1 MQQKRA
7 CRWRMLEF
15 VRHAPVGSLQHKT
28 TECIRI
34 PLAHLQIPN
43 VSWEDVGGL
52 QSVKREILD
61 TIQLP
66 LEHPELF
73 ASGLRRSG
81 ELFASGLRRSGELFA
96 SGLRRSGEL
105 FASGLRQSGELF
117 ASDLRQSGELCA
129 SDLRRPGDSGAV
141 FSLRMRARAYSAC
154 RFIRHTLY
162 STAMYTLMG
171 KLS

>member
-15 VRHAPVGSLQHKT
+15 VRHALVVNLQHKI
-28 TECIRI
+28 TERIRI
-34 PLAHLQIPN
+34 LLARLQIPN

-52 QSVKREILD
+52 RSVKREILD

-81 ELFASGLRRSGELFA
+81 EPFASSLRRSAELFA
-96 SGLRRSGEL
+96 SGLRR
-105 FASGLRQSGELF
+105 SGELF

-129 SDLRRPGDSGAV
+129 SDLRRSGDSGAV

-162 STAMYTLMG
+162 STAMYTVMG